1 MAISHCT
8 IERETAVAM
17 ETIDQLSTYIHVHV
31 CVCSCIELSFCQFT
45 ARIQFAVI
53 FVARYIPIL
62 QYLTLGHVSLVCQ

>member
-8 IERETAVAM
+8 IERETAVA
-17 ETIDQLSTYIHVHV
+17 IDQLSTYIHVHV

-45 ARIQFAVI
+45 TRIQFAVI